1 MTVGIHMCRLYY
13 RYRIPPIACVI
24 ILRCRC
30 CSNFRNP
37 AIFLGRLTG
46 AGAPLIHATFPT
58 YKFLHKRV
66 IKGTFRQTFIC
77 IMR

>member
-13 RYRIPPIACVI
+13 RYRIPPIARVI

-30 CSNFRNP
+30 CSTFP

-46 AGAPLIHATFPT
+46 APLIYATFSLNLQI
-58 YKFLHKRV
+58 FA
-66 IKGTFRQTFIC
+66 
-77 IMR
+77 